1 MELSFE
7 WLVNK
12 FRILSGTIGG
22 SLDRLSAI
30 LIACARLHN
39 YIICEDKPFGDTF
52 EMVSNKIDDLEEIKP
67 HPNAPLGMT

>member
-1 MELSFE
+1 MELLFGR
-7 WLVNK
+7 LVNK